1 MTHLGSLT
9 DEELISRVRT
19 RQTATPLER
28 ELARRLAD
36 AIDAFDDDR
45 NLRREIEEM
54 TAANAEL
61 SERVVE
67 LEDRMINMEMR
78 EEKAA

>member
-9 DEELISRVRT
+9 DDELISRVRT

-36 AIDAFDDDR
+36 AIDRIDDDR
-45 NLRREIEEM
+45 DLRREIEEM
-54 TAANAEL
+54 TATNAEL
-61 SERVVE
+61 SEQLSE
-67 LEDRMINMEMR
+67 LEARLQTTTST
-78 EEKAA
+78 EEENA